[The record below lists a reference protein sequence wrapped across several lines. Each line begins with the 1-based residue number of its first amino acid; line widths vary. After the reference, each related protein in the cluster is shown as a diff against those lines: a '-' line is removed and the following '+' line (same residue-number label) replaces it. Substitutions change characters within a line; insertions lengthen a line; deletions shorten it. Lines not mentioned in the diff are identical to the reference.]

1 MLRLTFSSTG
11 DNDDKKHSEEFLFG
25 NGILKLGKIS
35 LAWKPFECQN
45 TDGLDVSLFR
55 LLSLVKVLNWFQQP
69 DEFFWR
75 NNVLNLDSDL

>member
-35 LAWKPFECQN
+35 LA
-45 TDGLDVSLFR
+45 
-55 LLSLVKVLNWFQQP
+55 
-69 DEFFWR
+69 
-75 NNVLNLDSDL
+75 